1 MRVSHSCP
9 HCGSSKSSAPHVC
22 KHKCKM
28 CGGSWSSFL
37 SGALDTAKKVASNP
51 MVQQLAQAAAPHMMA
66 AAQKYAPGAVSAA
79 NRAVGAYRAAN
90 ANPYGQA
97 AIGAVR
103 SRVGLGRRGKRGGFG
118 WGDVMNFGKSAV
130 SAVQSA
136 ASNPMLQQLA
146 QAAAPHA
153 MAAAQRYAPGAVS
166 AANRAVGAYNTI
178 NSNPYGQAAIGAV
191 RSRVG
196 LGRKRKSHPKYGA
209 MLALGDMTP
218 GEEAYATK
226 RAAGRRKRG
235 GKGGLPGALG
245 MAGQVASMIP
255 GAAEAL
261 GPFGALLGME
271 APPPP
276 PPHATFTAVR
286 QGPAVAARPHGIGRG
301 RRGKRGG
308 FGWGDVM
315 NLGKQ
320 AVGAVQ
326 SAASNPMLQQLASAA
341 APYAMQAAQRYA
353 PGAVSAA
360 NRAVGAYHAVNAN
373 PYGQAALGAVRSR
386 VGLGRRKRAPT
397 AHSLAVGQ
405 VMKQTGMGL
414 AQASKY
420 VKENGLAHQ

>member
-1 MRVSHSCP
+1 
-9 HCGSSKSSAPHVC
+9 
-22 KHKCKM
+22 M

-51 MVQQLAQAAAPHMMA
+51 MVQQLAQAAAPH
-66 AAQKYAPGAVSAA
+66 
-79 NRAVGAYRAAN
+79 
-90 ANPYGQA
+90 
-97 AIGAVR
+97 
-103 SRVGLGRRGKRGGFG
+103 L
-118 WGDVMNFGKSAV
+118 MN
-130 SAVQSA
+130 
-136 ASNPMLQQLA
+136 
-146 QAAAPHA
+146 
-153 MAAAQRYAPGAVS
+153 AAQRYAPGAVN
-166 AANRAVGAYNTI
+166 AAHQAIGAYNRV

-209 MLALGDMTP
+209 MLALGQMTP
-218 GEEAYATK
+218 GEEAYAVQ
-226 RAAGRRKRG
+226 RAAGYHRRRG
-235 GKGGLPGALG
+235 GKGGLPGGLA

-301 RRGKRGG
+301 RHGRHGRHGG

-315 NLGKQ
+315 NLGKS
-320 AVGAVQ
+320 AVSAVK

-341 APYAMQAAQRYA
+341 APHLMNAAQRYA

-397 AHSLAVGQ
+397 AHSLAVGH

-420 VKENGLAHQ
+420 VKENGLAH